1 METIYFVGGDVASR
15 ERGLMGDTGD
25 LVADGDTLGKDR
37 GGRGGYLLDREAGV
51 TG

>member
-37 GGRGGYLLDREAGV
+37 GGCLLDREAGV